1 LQKIAIASAA
11 VVIAVMGLEQLF
23 ATTLSSDP
31 NVRRA
36 GELEIRKVCIWSYQC
51 GRPLIEG
58 QIEHEEGVIAALLQI
73 IAADIVAT

>member
-1 LQKIAIASAA
+1 MSRQSRGDCKKTAIAGAV

-36 GELEIRKVCIWSYQC
+36 GELEIRKVCM
-51 GRPLIEG
+51 
-58 QIEHEEGVIAALLQI
+58 
-73 IAADIVAT
+73 